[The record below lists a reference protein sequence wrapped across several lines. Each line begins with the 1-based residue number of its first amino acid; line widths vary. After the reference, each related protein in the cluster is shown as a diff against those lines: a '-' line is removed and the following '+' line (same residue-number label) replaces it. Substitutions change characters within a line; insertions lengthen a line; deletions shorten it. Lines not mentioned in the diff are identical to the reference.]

1 MTLYMLEF
9 YTQCLLVNRFVIR
22 RVILQVKLPVTN
34 NELFRNT
41 DLNPREP
48 LQSVILSYAYVYLS
62 LLKLIKYWEFLKG
75 LVSGCLNP

>member
-1 MTLYMLEF
+1 MLEF

-75 LVSGCLNP
+75 LVSGPLNP

>member
-75 LVSGCLNP
+75 LVSGPLNP